1 MVRYNWQLDN
11 WPDFTFDIAK
21 VEDALF
27 AFAENAGRTTGAWQ
41 ALPESSRWESLIDML
56 TAEALKTSKIE
67 GETLDREDVRSSI
80 RKNLGFHD
88 DTRHVKD
95 KRAAGIAALMID
107 ARNTWNE
114 PLTQKNLFAWHK
126 MLLAGSQGILVG
138 SWRTHEEP
146 MQVVSGAIGREKV
159 HYEAPP
165 SSRVPA
171 EMERFIEW
179 FNETPNGGKGIR
191 LAPIRCALAHLYF
204 ESIHPFE
211 DGNGRIGRAI
221 AEKALSQGLGRPVLI
236 SLSETIE
243 ADRKAYYE
251 ALKQAQ
257 RSLEVTE
264 WVRYFTDVV
273 LRAQIRAEAMISYT
287 VRKTQFF
294 DRFRDALSERQRV
307 AIGKM
312 LVHGPGGLGDGIS
325 AAKYAAMTKV
335 SKATAT
341 RDLQDLLA
349 AGAIERL
356 EGGGRNTR
364 YRVVV

>member
-1 MVRYNWQLDN
+1 MVRYNWQMEG
-11 WPDFTFDIAK
+11 WPDFAFDAAK
-21 VEDALF
+21 VEDVLF
-27 AFAENAGRTTGAWQ
+27 AFAENAGRTTGSWQ
-41 ALPESSRWESLIDML
+41 ALPETSRWESLIEML

-67 GETLDREDVRSSI
+67 GENLDREDVRSSI
-80 RKNLGFHD
+80 RKSLGFHD
-88 DTRHVKD
+88 DNRKVKD

-114 PLTQKNLFAWHK
+114 PLTQEKLFAWHE
-126 MLLAGSQGILVG
+126 MLLDGSQGIRVG

-171 EMERFIEW
+171 EMKRFIEW
-179 FNETPNGGKGIR
+179 FNEMPGNGSSMR
-191 LAPIRCALAHLYF
+191 LAPIRSAIAHLYF

-211 DGNGRIGRAI
+211 DGNGRIGRAV
-221 AEKALSQGLGRPVLI
+221 AEKALSQGLGRPVLL

-257 RSLEVTE
+257 RSRDVTE

-273 LRAQIRAEAMISYT
+273 LRAQIRAEAMIGFT
-287 VRKTQFF
+287 VRKAQFF
-294 DRFRDALSERQRV
+294 DRFRDILSERQRV

-364 YRVVV
+364 YRVAV

>member
-41 ALPESSRWESLIDML
+41 ALPEAARWESLIDML

-67 GETLDREDVRSSI
+67 GEHLDREDVRSSL
-80 RKNLGFHD
+80 RKNLGLHD
-88 DTRHVKD
+88 DSRRVKD
-95 KRAAGIAALMID
+95 KRAAGIAAMMIN
-107 ARNTWNE
+107 ARSTWNE
-114 PLTQKNLFAWHK
+114 PLTRETLFAWHE
-126 MLLAGSQGILVG
+126 MLLAENHGMRVG

-165 SSRVPA
+165 SSRVPV
-171 EMERFIEW
+171 EMERFIDW
-179 FNETPNGGKGIR
+179 FNEAPNTGKAMR
-191 LAPIRCALAHLYF
+191 LAPIRCAVAHLYF

-211 DGNGRIGRAI
+211 DGNGRIGRAV
-221 AEKALSQGLGRPVLI
+221 AEKALSQGMGRPVLL

-257 RSLEVTE
+257 RSHDVTE
-264 WVRYFTDVV
+264 WMRYFTDVV
-273 LRAQIRAEAMISYT
+273 LRAQVRAEAMIDFT
-287 VRKTQFF
+287 VRKAHFF
-294 DRFRDALSERQRV
+294 DRFRDTLSERQRV

-325 AAKYAAMTKV
+325 AAKYATMTKV

-341 RDLQDLLA
+341 RDLQELLSS
-349 AGAIERL
+349 GVIERL

-364 YRVVV
+364 YRVAL

>member
-27 AFAENAGRTTGAWQ
+27 AFAENAGRTSGAWQ
-41 ALPESSRWESLIDML
+41 ALPESSRWESLIDIL

-88 DTRHVKD
+88 DNRRVKD
-95 KRAAGIAALMID
+95 KKAAGIAALMID
-107 ARNTWNE
+107 ARNSWNE
-114 PLTQKNLFAWHK
+114 SLTQEKLFAWHE
-126 MLLAGSQGILVG
+126 MLLAGSQGIHVG

-165 SSRVPA
+165 SSRVPM
-171 EMERFIEW
+171 EMERFIDW
-179 FNETPNGGKGIR
+179 FNQSPDSGIGIK
-191 LAPIRCALAHLYF
+191 LAPLRCAIAHLYF

-221 AEKALSQGLGRPVLI
+221 AEKALSQGLGRPVLL

-257 RSLEVTE
+257 RSRDVTD

-273 LRAQIRAEAMISYT
+273 LRAQIRAEAMIDFT
-287 VRKTQFF
+287 VRKAQFF
-294 DRFRDALSERQRV
+294 DRFRDQLSERQRL

-312 LVHGPGGLGDGIS
+312 LVHGPGGLGDGVS
-325 AAKYAAMTKV
+325 ASKYAAMTKT

-341 RDLQDLLA
+341 RDLQELLA
-349 AGAIERL
+349 MGAIERL

-364 YRVVV
+364 YRVGV